1 MNLKSIAKKIL
12 NYMRGKRIVYR
23 EKVCRPYELIVQE
36 KNRFKG
42 QVTIVTGASGVIG
55 RAIAYR
61 LAAEGALVY
70 ACGTKIE
77 KVNAVVSEINNDGFT
92 AKSLAFSLLDEQAI
106 VNAVKSVVDE
116 NGKLDLLVC
125 CAGGGARNEMR
136 PLVEQSTEVIDSILN
151 VNLRGAILCCREVLK
166 YMTKLHSGNIIL
178 ISSAVGVRGLA
189 NYSEYAAAKAGII
202 AFMQSIAMEY
212 GRNRIRINCVSP
224 GIVERGF
231 IDDLKLERVKKTNW
245 LNDFGKPE
253 DIAGMVAYLNTQDA
267 SFITGQNI
275 VVDGGRSLGLKGA

>member
-1 MNLKSIAKKIL
+1 MNIKSSIKQLL

-23 EKVCRPYELIVQE
+23 EKVCRPYELIVKE
-36 KNRFKG
+36 KNQFKG
-42 QVTIVTGASGVIG
+42 QVAVVTGASGVIG

-77 KVNAVVSEINNDGFT
+77 KVNAVVNEINNDGFS
-92 AKSLAFSLLDEQAI
+92 AKSLTFSLHDEQAI
-106 VNAVKSVVDE
+106 NNAFKMVLDE
-116 NGKLDLLVC
+116 NGKIDLLVC
-125 CAGGGARNEMR
+125 CAGGGARNEMH
-136 PLVEQSTEVIDSILN
+136 PLVEQSIEVIDSILS

-166 YMTKLHSGNIIL
+166 YMTKLQSGNIIL

-212 GRNRIRINCVSP
+212 GRNHIRVNCVSP
-224 GIVERGF
+224 GIVERGV

>member
-1 MNLKSIAKKIL
+1 M
-12 NYMRGKRIVYR
+12 
-23 EKVCRPYELIVQE
+23 QE

-42 QVTIVTGASGVIG
+42 QVAIVTGASGVIG

-136 PLVEQSTEVIDSILN
+136 PLVEQSTEIIDSILN